1 MGKISQPKDH
11 IGADSKM
18 GKQLRNHF
26 MMRSFLYELK
36 RRRVFD
42 TKSLQEFVREF
53 EKMEIP
59 FLEIDFETKEQ
70 MLETVLR
77 CAGWA
82 EKQLQEE
89 MEMLIDKNIFA
100 SKPHVHVTATWVH
113 LQTYADALNNGAGFL
128 MMIAY
133 AVMMEYV
140 DKQDLTALNVPIEI
154 V

>member
-1 MGKISQPKDH
+1 MSWSPKNH
-11 IGADSKM
+11 IDAGCRM

-42 TKSLQEFVREF
+42 TKSLQEFVRELD
-53 EKMEIP
+53 KKEIP

-89 MEMLIDKNIFA
+89 MEILIDKNIF
-100 SKPHVHVTATWVH
+100 STKPHVHVTAT
-113 LQTYADALNNGAGFL
+113 
-128 MMIAY
+128 
-133 AVMMEYV
+133 
-140 DKQDLTALNVPIEI
+140 
-154 V
+154 